1 MIPLLG
7 VFGARDEGPGFSG
20 MGSHGEFGVKGFL
33 EFAGLQCWIFG
44 KLMNESMKGL
54 RYTVAGLRLKLV
66 CDIAGRIL
74 RYLHLP
80 EMWTI
85 VVL

>member
-1 MIPLLG
+1 
-7 VFGARDEGPGFSG
+7 
-20 MGSHGEFGVKGFL
+20 
-33 EFAGLQCWIFG
+33 
-44 KLMNESMKGL
+44 MNESMKGL